1 MTKKIYVLPVIVA
14 FSAISNSGF
23 AVEIRGFPSCGTWLK
38 QGNERQY
45 PAMTNASWLL
55 GYLSGKAS
63 GLSKD
68 FLKGT
73 DNETIYHWVENY
85 CRAYPTKDVD
95 DAARDLAKELIEQKG
110 L

>member
-1 MTKKIYVLPVIVA
+1 MKRNVYGLLVAVA
-14 FSAISNSGF
+14 FSSISNCAL
-23 AVEIRGFPSCGTWLK
+23 AVEIRGFPSCETWLK
-38 QGNERQY
+38 KGTARQY
-45 PAMTNASWLL
+45 RAMTNEVWVL

-63 GLSKD
+63 GLNKD

-73 DNETIYHWVENY
+73 DNEKIYHWIDNY

-95 DAARDLAKELIEQKG
+95 DAARELVRDLIEQKE